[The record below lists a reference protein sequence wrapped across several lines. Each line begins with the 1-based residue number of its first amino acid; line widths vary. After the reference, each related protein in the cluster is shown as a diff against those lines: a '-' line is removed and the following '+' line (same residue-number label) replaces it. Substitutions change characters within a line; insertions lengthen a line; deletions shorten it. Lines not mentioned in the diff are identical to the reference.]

1 MMEMRARNQYLK
13 VLQERYLRAPK
24 KEKGR
29 ILDENCKNTG
39 QNRPYRIPWERY
51 VIRKIRSQIMLEE
64 KPGRKRGWV
73 YDGHVIAA
81 LVQIWEIFDYP
92 CGQRLSP
99 LLKTMVERLREIKE
113 LRIPEEVANKLLL
126 PQGSLT
132 ENQLSHD

>member
-1 MMEMRARNQYLK
+1 MMDMRARNQYLK

-29 ILDENCKNTG
+29 ILDKYCKNTG
-39 QNRPYRIPWERY
+39 QNRRY